1 MQRGILWLP
10 PEEDRGRAGA
20 MQDGCQEVTI
30 PPTPVNDDGSV
41 APWGGLGGE
50 GAALEVASGFIL
62 QDKLTDLLRD

>member
-30 PPTPVNDDGSV
+30 LPTPMNDGGSV
-41 APWGGLGGE
+41 AAGGGT
-50 GAALEVASGFIL
+50 LEVASGFIL
-62 QDKLTDLLRD
+62 QDELTDLLRD

>member
-30 PPTPVNDDGSV
+30 PPTPMNDDGSV
-41 APWGGLGGE
+41 ARGGGVGGK
-50 GAALEVASGFIL
+50 GGGTRSCLWIYLAG
-62 QDKLTDLLRD
+62 